1 MKEVSLGFLPKIV
14 QVRLDS
20 LLPSKLFADIVMR
33 SPKYRQVLSSIREV
47 GLIEPLVVASLDRRT
62 GKHPLLDGHLRLEAL
77 KELGHEAVACLISTD
92 DEAFTYNKRVN
103 RLSTIQEHWMI
114 RRAVERGVSPERLA
128 RALSVDITVI
138 VSKLGL
144 LDGIC
149 AEALHVLRDREFSP
163 GVTKALRKMKP
174 TRQIECAEMMVAGNC
189 STVHYAKALLAATSD
204 EMLVAERRAPR
215 RPTEEQLGLI
225 ERETASLRARYR
237 MIEQTYA
244 DDVLNLVVAK
254 GYVNKLITNPA
265 VESYLKKWHGELL
278 PEFAAL
284 ASLSSLED

>member
-14 QVRLDS
+14 QVRLES
-20 LLPSKLFADIVMR
+20 LLPLKVLSDSVMQTA
-33 SPKYRQVLSSIREV
+33 KYRQVVSSIREV
-47 GLIEPLVVASLDRRT
+47 GLIEPLVVASLDRKT

-77 KELGHEAVACLISTD
+77 KELGHEVVACLISTD

-114 RRAVERGVSPERLA
+114 RRAVERGVSPGRLA
-128 RALSVDITVI
+128 RALNVDVAVI

-149 AEALHVLRDREFSP
+149 AEALHILRDREFSTE
-163 GVTKALRKMKP
+163 VTRALRKMKP
-174 TRQIECAEMMVAGNC
+174 TRQIECAEMMIAGNC

-204 EMLVAERRAPR
+204 DMLVAERKAPR

-225 ERETASLRARYR
+225 ERETANLRARYR

-265 VESYLKKWHGELL
+265 IESYLQKWHSELL
-278 PEFAAL
+278 PEFSAL
-284 ASLSSLED
+284 ASISSLED